1 MAIARCWQPPRPA
14 DGHNAAFIFPA
25 HHARVHQTEAAMRKS
40 ILLAAIA
47 FTAWFVLGIA
57 QAADTARAQLDA
69 FAQHLSSLSGDFS
82 QTVYDA
88 NGSRGQTSHGTLAL
102 RAPRQFRWDTQG
114 PYKQVIVADG
124 SKVWIYDPELEQ
136 VTVRDQGTQ
145 EAHSP
150 LTVLTDLSQ
159 LDHDFR
165 ASEQGDHDGL
175 EWLRLKSRGRDPQFE
190 YADIGFDGNAPR
202 RMIFEDTL
210 GNRTEIVFSD
220 WQRNPQ
226 LTPDT
231 FTFFPPAGTDV
242 VGEAGSS
249 GVQ

>member
-1 MAIARCWQPPRPA
+1 
-14 DGHNAAFIFPA
+14 
-25 HHARVHQTEAAMRKS
+25 MRKS
-40 ILLAAIA
+40 LLLFASALAGFFLIG
-47 FTAWFVLGIA
+47 LA

-69 FAQHLSSLSGDFS
+69 FAHDLHSLSGSFN

-88 NGSRGQTSHGTLAL
+88 NGRRGETSHGTLAL
-102 RAPRQFRWDTQG
+102 QAPRQFRWDTQG

-159 LDHDFR
+159 LDHDFTATER
-165 ASEQGDHDGL
+165 GERDGL
-175 EWLRLKSRGRDPQFE
+175 QWLRLKSRDKEPQFE
-190 YADIGFDGNAPR
+190 YADIGFDGDAPR
-202 RMIFEDTL
+202 RMVFQDTL
-210 GNRTEIVFSD
+210 GNRTEIVFTD
-220 WQRNPQ
+220 WRRNPQ
-226 LTPDT
+226 LPPDT

-242 VGEAGSS
+242 VGEAAPAAHD
-249 GVQ
+249 